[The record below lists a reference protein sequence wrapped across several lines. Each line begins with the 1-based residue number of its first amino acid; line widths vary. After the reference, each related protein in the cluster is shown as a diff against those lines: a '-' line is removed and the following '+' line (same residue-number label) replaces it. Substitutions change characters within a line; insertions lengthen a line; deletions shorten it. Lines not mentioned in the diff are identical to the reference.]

1 MAGPGARVFHS
12 LDKFPKVMVL
22 PPVSRQMDGGFDD
35 DSVPRVQLW
44 VMTYDDAH
52 PERKSA
58 RDRLG
63 VPIAVV
69 IMIVLTTTPLLEQKA
84 PGSAQIVSRH
94 SGLIPCP
101 KPGRVGSLFA
111 ES

>member
-1 MAGPGARVFHS
+1 M
-12 LDKFPKVMVL
+12 L
-22 PPVSRQMDGGFDD
+22 RQMDGRLGYDEM
-35 DSVPRVQLW
+35 PRVQLR

-52 PERKSA
+52 PKRQSA
-58 RDRLG
+58 GDRSG

-69 IMIVLTTTPLLEQKA
+69 IMIVLTTTPLLEQKS